1 MQRVVAMKRAIRL
14 GIRLVPNRLG
24 AYRFC
29 ARVAP
34 LLIRAPA
41 HCAVDWMTVGE
52 RPALWLAH
60 QRHCDS
66 RVVLYLHGGGYAIG
80 SNRTHIEL
88 AGRLA
93 RAARA
98 QVLMLE
104 YRLAPENPFPAAV
117 EDVLSAYRYLLEQ
130 RVGAGQV
137 LLAGD
142 SAGGG
147 LAVATAMAIRD
158 LGLPAPAGVV
168 GISPW
173 LDLSCGL
180 SSAFAAQSRDPLI
193 TPSRIRFF
201 AGHYAAGRDPTHPW
215 MSPLFGELEDLPP
228 TLIQVGSDEILL
240 AECRAF
246 AERAARVR
254 VPVMVEEWPNM
265 FHVWHMT
272 AGLLPEG
279 RQAIRRIGRF
289 VREVAPA
296 APDDMIASRPAV
308 RGAVPK

>member
-1 MQRVVAMKRAIRL
+1 MQRIVAVKHAIRL

-34 LLIRAPA
+34 MLIRAPA
-41 HCAVDWMTVGE
+41 GCAVDWMTVGE

-60 QRHCDS
+60 NRHCDS

-98 QVLMLE
+98 QVLMVE
-104 YRLAPENPFPAAV
+104 YRLAPEYPFPAAV
-117 EDVLSAYRYLLEQ
+117 EDALSAYRYLLDH
-130 RVGAGQV
+130 RVGGGQI

-147 LAVATAMAIRD
+147 LAVGTAMAIRD
-158 LGLPAPAGVV
+158 LGLPSPAGVV

-180 SSAFAAQSRDPLI
+180 SSDYACQARDPLI

-215 MSPLFGELEDLPP
+215 MSPLFGELEALPP

-240 AECRAF
+240 AECRALSR
-246 AERAARVR
+246 RAAQVG

-265 FHVWHMT
+265 FHVWHMA

-289 VREVAPA
+289 AREVAPA
-296 APDDMIASRPAV
+296 PRDSNMTPSQAARSVGLD
-308 RGAVPK
+308 